1 MEPRKLFSVG
11 DFARKRRKKPGK
23 LVCPLPVAFAM
34 LPAQPAQGEF
44 IMSESSSQN
53 DSGKPEKTPEELQE
67 IVAGWEQTLD
77 AIEQELEQSSDPES
91 PGN

>member
-1 MEPRKLFSVG
+1 
-11 DFARKRRKKPGK
+11 
-23 LVCPLPVAFAM
+23 
-34 LPAQPAQGEF
+34 
-44 IMSESSSQN
+44 MSESSSHN

-77 AIEQELEQSSDPES
+77 AIEQELEQSSDLES